1 MPKQF
6 GATSLRSWLYG
17 HSLFQSRHDIRR
29 RYAVLM
35 HNRIHLLILELSL
48 RGKEAAGKYDS
59 QEENDLGA
67 DRTWQYSNCTLGLIL
82 STDGKGI
89 VMRQEALRE
98 VTRKAAETKHHKLEK
113 RLSRGEKANR
123 KRMSTVASVYDVER
137 HVRSAESIMKLEE
150 AKVEQASPPRARE
163 KRVWA
168 SVERDQSQN
177 WLGPRFVVLFGP

>member
-1 MPKQF
+1 MVVWPLSVSI
-6 GATSLRSWLYG
+6 A
-17 HSLFQSRHDIRR
+17 SRHPTTLCRPH
-29 RYAVLM
+29 AQQ
-35 HNRIHLLILELSL
+35 NTSFNTRIVSQ
-48 RGKEAAGKYDS
+48 RKEAAGKYDS